1 MKYEIERTSQFKKD
15 YKLAVK
21 RGCNTEELKKVVTL
35 LANGEPLPEK
45 YRDHDLTNS
54 RNYKNMRECHIE
66 PDWLLVYKIT
76 ESVLILSLNRTGTH
90 SDLF

>member
-1 MKYEIERTSQFKKD
+1 MLKPQFSAQFKKD

-21 RGCNTEELKKVVTL
+21 RGCDPKKLEQVITML
-35 LANGEPLPEK
+35 CREEPLPTV
-45 YRDHDLTNS
+45 YRDHALANS
-54 RNYKNMRECHIE
+54 RRYSDMRECHIE

-76 ESVLILSLNRTGTH
+76 KSVLILSLYRTGTH